1 VATFGDDLEPTVS
14 GRPAGTEAASRKSEI
29 ATAEEEATRAAGID
43 WQLIPQRAE
52 LPHVPDVSGVYP
64 PPPYIAGQRSEEIA
78 ELAQAL
84 RDAAADLLA
93 QSGELA
99 DLASLLGLQTPVTF
113 AAADD
118 IISVALRAE
127 APHMPERLWLSPAG
141 HASAVSAAEVL
152 ETFSRLLLAAEGAAS
167 AYYTAAVLEEKE
179 LPALAERSAPGG
191 FVGGGMVGSV
201 IVKLTGQ
208 YRADK
213 KTIAAF
219 TRSGVSACAARENL
233 TLAVAWQQATTAFME
248 ASAKH
253 GPALGERFAGR
264 ATDFFTVRAGLE
276 VAAAVLRLVRGQD
289 TAGVADYLLG
299 ADADGDGEPDAGG
312 GDVGDADAGPRR
324 ATILDLAHGIGK
336 RLQDWRDAAA
346 IPPELLAGTFDGAA
360 EWLRAQAGFL
370 KAASAVTSAVSVVVG
385 KPLTAGNVRYLLRL
399 RTRIDAAREGA
410 DA

>member
-1 VATFGDDLEPTVS
+1 MGKVCVQVATFGDDLEPTVS
-14 GRPAGTEAASRKSEI
+14 GRPADAEAASRESEI

-52 LPHVPDVSGVYP
+52 LPPVPDVSRVYP

-78 ELAQAL
+78 DLAQAL

-93 QSGELA
+93 QSGDLA
-99 DLASLLGLQTPVTF
+99 DLARLLGLQTPVTF

-118 IISVALRAE
+118 IVSVALRAE
-127 APHMPERLWLSPAG
+127 SAHMPERPWLSPAG
-141 HASAVSAAEVL
+141 HAAAVSAAEVL
-152 ETFSRLLLAAEGAAS
+152 EAFSRLLTAAEEAAG

-179 LPALAERSAPGG
+179 LPALAERSASGG
-191 FVGGGMVGSV
+191 IVGGVVG
-201 IVKLTGQ
+201 KLTGQ

-219 TRSGVSACAARENL
+219 TRSEVPAGAARDNL
-233 TLAVAWQQATTAFME
+233 FLAVAWQQATTAFME

-289 TAGVADYLLG
+289 AAGVAEYLLG
-299 ADADGDGEPDAGG
+299 T
-312 GDVGDADAGPRR
+312 RR
-324 ATILDLAHGIGK
+324 ATVLDLAYGIGK

-370 KAASAVTSAVSVVVG
+370 AAASAVTSAVSVVVG

>member
-1 VATFGDDLEPTVS
+1 VVTFGDDLEPTVS
-14 GRPAGTEAASRKSEI
+14 GRPADAEAASRESEI

-43 WQLIPQRAE
+43 WQLIPQPAE
-52 LPHVPDVSGVYP
+52 LPHVPDVSGVFP
-64 PPPYIAGQRSEEIA
+64 PPPYVAGQRSEEIA

-84 RDAAADLLA
+84 RDAAADLTD
-93 QSGELA
+93 QSG
-99 DLASLLGLQTPVTF
+99 DLAALAILLGLQTPVTF

-127 APHMPERLWLSPAG
+127 ALHMPERPWLSPAG
-141 HASAVSAAEVL
+141 HASATSAAEVL
-152 ETFSRLLLAAEGAAS
+152 ETFTRLLATAEEAAS

-179 LPALAERSAPGG
+179 LAALAGRAAPGG
-191 FVGGGMVGSV
+191 VVGGVVG
-201 IVKLTGQ
+201 KLTGQ

-219 TRSGVSACAARENL
+219 TTSGVSAWAARDNL
-233 TLAVAWQQATTAFME
+233 TLAVAWQQAATAFME

-253 GPALGERFAGR
+253 GPALGERFDGR
-264 ATDFFTVRAGLE
+264 TTDFFTVRAGLE

-299 ADADGDGEPDAGG
+299 AAGDDVHGDGSHGDGEPDA
-312 GDVGDADAGPRR
+312 DAGTRR
-324 ATILDLAHGIGK
+324 AAALDLAHDIGK

-346 IPPELLAGTFDGAA
+346 IPPELLAGTFGGAA

-370 KAASAVTSAVSVVVG
+370 EAASAVTSAVSVVVG
-385 KPLTAGNVRYLLRL
+385 KPLTSGNVRYLLRL
-399 RTRIDAAREGA
+399 RTRIDTARERA

>member
-1 VATFGDDLEPTVS
+1 MGKVCVQVATFGDDLEPTVS
-14 GRPAGTEAASRKSEI
+14 GRPADAEAASRESEI

-52 LPHVPDVSGVYP
+52 LPPVPDVSGVYP

-78 ELAQAL
+78 DLAQAL

-93 QSGELA
+93 QSGDLA
-99 DLASLLGLQTPVTF
+99 DLARLLGLQTPVTF

-127 APHMPERLWLSPAG
+127 SAHMPERPWLSPAG
-141 HASAVSAAEVL
+141 HAAAVSAAEVL
-152 ETFSRLLLAAEGAAS
+152 EAFSRLLTAAEEAAG

-179 LPALAERSAPGG
+179 LPALAERSASGG
-191 FVGGGMVGSV
+191 IVGGVVG
-201 IVKLTGQ
+201 KLTGQ

-219 TRSGVSACAARENL
+219 TRSEVPAGAARENL
-233 TLAVAWQQATTAFME
+233 FLAVAWQQATTAFME

-289 TAGVADYLLG
+289 TAGVAEYLLG
-299 ADADGDGEPDAGG
+299 ADGEPDAGG
-312 GDVGDADAGPRR
+312 ADAGARR
-324 ATILDLAHGIGK
+324 ATVLDLAHGIGK

-370 KAASAVTSAVSVVVG
+370 AAASAVTSAVSVVVG

>member
-1 VATFGDDLEPTVS
+1 MS
-14 GRPAGTEAASRKSEI
+14 GRPADAEASSREAEI
-29 ATAEEEATRAAGID
+29 ATAEEEATRAAGVD
-43 WQLIPQRAE
+43 WQLIPRQAE
-52 LPHVPDVSGVYP
+52 LPPVPDVSGVYP

-78 ELAQAL
+78 ELAQGL
-84 RDAAADLLA
+84 RDAAVELLA
-93 QSGELA
+93 QSGDLAELA
-99 DLASLLGLQTPVTF
+99 RLLGLQTPVTF

-127 APHMPERLWLSPAG
+127 SPHMPERLWLSPAG
-141 HASAVSAAEVL
+141 HASAASAAEVL
-152 ETFSRLLLAAEGAAS
+152 EAFSRLLTAAEEAAG
-167 AYYTAAVLEEKE
+167 AYYTAAVLEEKG

-191 FVGGGMVGSV
+191 SVGGFVGR
-201 IVKLTGQ
+201 IVARLTGQ

-213 KTIAAF
+213 RTIAAF
-219 TRSGVSACAARENL
+219 TRSGVSAGAARENL

-264 ATDFFTVRAGLE
+264 TTDFFAVRAGLE
-276 VAAAVLRLVRGQD
+276 VAASVLRLVRGQD

-299 ADADGDGEPDAGG
+299 ADADGEPGADGADG
-312 GDVGDADAGPRR
+312 ADAGARR
-324 ATILDLAHGIGK
+324 AKILDLAHGIGK

-346 IPPELLAGTFDGAA
+346 IPPELQAGTFDGAA

-370 KAASAVTSAVSVVVG
+370 EAASAVTSAVSAVVG

-399 RTRIDAAREGA
+399 RTRIDAAREAA